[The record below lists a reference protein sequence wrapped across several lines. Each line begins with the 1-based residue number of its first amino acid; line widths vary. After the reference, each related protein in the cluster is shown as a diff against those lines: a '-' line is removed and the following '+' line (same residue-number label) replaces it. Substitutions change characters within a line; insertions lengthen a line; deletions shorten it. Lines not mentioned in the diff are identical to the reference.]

1 MAELK
6 NGTDDNESVLYAPQ
20 GLIFSPVIHWH
31 VAQNGLKA
39 VDKQRGSTS
48 RASPAHLPVF

>member
-1 MAELK
+1 MSSAAAE
-6 NGTDDNESVLYAPQ
+6 GASAGFAPQ

-48 RASPAHLPVF
+48 RASPVHLPVI